1 MNKEDFIKILSS
13 RYLLIILLLIL
24 SSLFTIIYFSNK
36 SFSPSEDELKNPII
50 VMIDKQEI
58 RLNDV
63 FYLQELL
70 LIEENRNLT
79 NYEALDYIINEELL
93 YVNALQEKFNVD
105 DKEIKD
111 TLNESLDKETFNYYK
126 KYYIIYQYKKKIL
139 EDNKEKFEVTTEEAQ
154 DLFDFMKERYPQVY
168 PPFKEIE
175 PDLKE
180 ILSDQKKADFL
191 DEYIYNLRNNVNV
204 EYIRDFIL
212 DDPSIY
218 IPGMSREEFY
228 EDYNK

>member
-1 MNKEDFIKILSS
+1 
-13 RYLLIILLLIL
+13 
-24 SSLFTIIYFSNK
+24 
-36 SFSPSEDELKNPII
+36 
-50 VMIDKQEI
+50 
-58 RLNDV
+58 
-63 FYLQELL
+63 
-70 LIEENRNLT
+70 
-79 NYEALDYIINEELL
+79 
-93 YVNALQEKFNVD
+93 
-105 DKEIKD
+105 
-111 TLNESLDKETFNYYK
+111 
-126 KYYIIYQYKKKIL
+126 
-139 EDNKEKFEVTTEEAQ
+139 
-154 DLFDFMKERYPQVY
+154 MKERYPQVY